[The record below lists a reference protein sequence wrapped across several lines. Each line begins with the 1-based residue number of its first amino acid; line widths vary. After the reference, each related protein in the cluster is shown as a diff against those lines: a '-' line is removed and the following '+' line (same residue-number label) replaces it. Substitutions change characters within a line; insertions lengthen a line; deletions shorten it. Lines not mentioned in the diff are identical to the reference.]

1 MTATESATIN
11 VPTQRRT
18 PLYGLVSAYLISQI
32 GTAMSALAI
41 PWLVLVSTG
50 SAAKT
55 GLVGFAE
62 MAPYVLLQASGGPLA
77 DRVGLRRTC
86 VIGNLAAAVA
96 VGAIPALYALD
107 ALSLGA
113 LVGLVAVAGAV
124 RGLADAA
131 TNPLVPGTARL
142 GKFDLERA
150 AGLYSAANRT
160 GFLVG
165 MPLAGLLIGA
175 TSAPTVV
182 LIDAV
187 TFAVAGVMIA
197 LLVPAEA
204 APDAEPGQPLTVRG
218 YGAQLGE
225 GLSFLR
231 GDRLLLGI
239 VTMVAVSNLL
249 DQALTSV
256 LLPVWVR
263 DRLHDPTALGFIG
276 GAMGIGALAGV
287 LLGAWLGSRMPR
299 RITYALGYLIGASP
313 PFFALAVSTTLVPV
327 VVISV
332 VAGIAGGVLNP
343 IIGALLYERIP
354 PAMQTRVLGTIKASA
369 WIGVPF
375 GSLLGGG
382 LIAAIGLRPALLWMG
397 AAMLVTTL
405 APFVFPAWRTMNR
418 ASREDPVSAGVA
430 D

>member
-1 MTATESATIN
+1 MMATESATIN

-96 VGAIPALYALD
+96 VGAIPALHALG

-150 AGLYSAANRT
+150 AGLYSAA
-160 GFLVG
+160 
-165 MPLAGLLIGA
+165 
-175 TSAPTVV
+175 
-182 LIDAV
+182 
-187 TFAVAGVMIA
+187 
-197 LLVPAEA
+197 
-204 APDAEPGQPLTVRG
+204 
-218 YGAQLGE
+218 
-225 GLSFLR
+225 
-231 GDRLLLGI
+231 
-239 VTMVAVSNLL
+239 
-249 DQALTSV
+249 
-256 LLPVWVR
+256 
-263 DRLHDPTALGFIG
+263 
-276 GAMGIGALAGV
+276 
-287 LLGAWLGSRMPR
+287 
-299 RITYALGYLIGASP
+299 
-313 PFFALAVSTTLVPV
+313 
-327 VVISV
+327 
-332 VAGIAGGVLNP
+332 
-343 IIGALLYERIP
+343 
-354 PAMQTRVLGTIKASA
+354 
-369 WIGVPF
+369 
-375 GSLLGGG
+375 
-382 LIAAIGLRPALLWMG
+382 
-397 AAMLVTTL
+397 
-405 APFVFPAWRTMNR
+405 
-418 ASREDPVSAGVA
+418 
-430 D
+430 

>member
-1 MTATESATIN
+1 
-11 VPTQRRT
+11 
-18 PLYGLVSAYLISQI
+18 
-32 GTAMSALAI
+32 
-41 PWLVLVSTG
+41 
-50 SAAKT
+50 
-55 GLVGFAE
+55 
-62 MAPYVLLQASGGPLA
+62 
-77 DRVGLRRTC
+77 
-86 VIGNLAAAVA
+86 
-96 VGAIPALYALD
+96 
-107 ALSLGA
+107 
-113 LVGLVAVAGAV
+113 
-124 RGLADAA
+124 
-131 TNPLVPGTARL
+131 
-142 GKFDLERA
+142 
-150 AGLYSAANRT
+150 
-160 GFLVG
+160 

-182 LIDAV
+182 LVDAV
-187 TFAVAGVMIA
+187 SFAVAAALIA
-197 LLVPAEA
+197 VLVPAAA
-204 APDAEPGQPLTVRG
+204 APDVEAGRSLSVRG
-218 YGAQLGE
+218 YGAELGE
-225 GLSFLR
+225 GLRFLR

-239 VTMVAVSNLL
+239 VTMVAVSNLI

-287 LLGAWLGSRMPR
+287 LVGAWLGSRMPR
-299 RITYALGYLIGASP
+299 RITYALGYLLGASP
-313 PFFALAVSTTLVPV
+313 PFFALALSTTLVPV

-332 VAGIAGGVLNP
+332 VAGMAGGVLNP

-397 AAMLVTTL
+397 AVMFVLTL

-418 ASREDPVSAGVA
+418 APLEDPVAAWVA